1 MPTEL
6 PGFRRPRPP
15 RIDEFTDEL
24 ERQLVQIIADRPPRQ
39 VPRWRLNLE
48 RCGRYL
54 VRPLVNGAMIA
65 ALAVTIA
72 ISLPASSDPLVND
85 LASHSRETR
94 LATQWAEVESI
105 PDPTPGYVPS
115 RAYFE
120 GESRFVKLVP
130 SAPAG
135 HPTETWPAPVYA

>member
-15 RIDEFTDEL
+15 RIDDFTDEL
-24 ERQLVQIIADRPPRQ
+24 ERQLVQIIVDRPPRQ

-48 RCGRYL
+48 RWSRYL

-65 ALAVTIA
+65 AVAVAIA

-85 LASHSRETR
+85 RGQPSKRNSSRHPMGRGRVDPRSDSR
-94 LATQWAEVESI
+94 LR
-105 PDPTPGYVPS
+105 PLPGLP
-115 RAYFE
+115 R
-120 GESRFVKLVP
+120 G
-130 SAPAG
+130 
-135 HPTETWPAPVYA
+135 

>member
-1 MPTEL
+1 MNSSDNWSRSWPT
-6 PGFRRPRPP
+6 GRP
-15 RIDEFTDEL
+15 DK
-24 ERQLVQIIADRPPRQ
+24 

-48 RCGRYL
+48 RWSRYL

-65 ALAVTIA
+65 AVAVAIA

-85 LASHSRETR
+85 LAIHPRETH

-120 GESRFVKLVP
+120 
-130 SAPAG
+130 A
-135 HPTETWPAPVYA
+135 